1 MVRGERRFYSGVAAR
16 LPPAESMPAIEYN
29 GTSRI
34 GALLGVR
41 IIAIGHNTT
50 ATVTPPLALN
60 VVF

>member
-1 MVRGERRFYSGVAAR
+1 
-16 LPPAESMPAIEYN
+16 MPAIEYN